1 MKQFFSHARSYIF
14 RGLLAIIPLALSII
28 AIRLLYFLI
37 DKRVMGFLD
46 HFIHVRQ
53 IPGLG
58 ILLVLVCLYLIGLVV
73 SNVVG
78 KQIFHLIDSIS
89 ERIPVIKAVYQV
101 GKQLSEGL
109 SVTEDKQAFK
119 KALLVSCLPSPA
131 PASPAG
137 GDQPAYVGPGGWT
150 LAFVTGSVKDESTGE
165 ELLKI
170 FVPTVPNPTTG
181 FIFFVKPS
189 QTMDPGW
196 SVEEALKMIVS
207 AGIIAPAQIKKQG

>member
-37 DKRVMGFLD
+37 DKRVMGFLE

-78 KQIFHLIDSIS
+78 KQIFHLIGSIS
-89 ERIPVIKAVYQV
+89 ERIPVIKAIYQV

-119 KALLVSCLPSPA
+119 KALLVSCLPSPTGQ
-131 PASPAG
+131 AG
-137 GDQPAYVGPGGWT
+137 MPGGWT

-165 ELLKI
+165 DLLKI
-170 FVPTVPNPTTG
+170 FIPTVPNPTTG

-196 SVEEALKMIVS
+196 SVEEALKMVVS
-207 AGIIAPAQIKKQG
+207 AGIIAPPQIKKQG

>member
-1 MKQFFSHARSYIF
+1 MKQFFSHVRTYIF
-14 RGLLAIIPLALSII
+14 RGLLAIIPLVLSII

-37 DKRVMGFLD
+37 DKRVMGFLEQ
-46 HFIHVRQ
+46 FIHVRQ

-58 ILLVLVCLYLIGLVV
+58 ILLVLICLYLIGLVV

-78 KQIFHLIDSIS
+78 KQIFHLISSIS
-89 ERIPVIKAVYQV
+89 ERIPVIKAIYQV
-101 GKQLSEGL
+101 GKQLSESL
-109 SVTEDKQAFK
+109 SATEDKQAFK
-119 KALLVSCLPSPA
+119 KALLVDCLP
-131 PASPAG
+131 G
-137 GDQPAYVGPGGWT
+137 GGWT
-150 LAFVTGSVKDESTGE
+150 LVFVTGSVKDENTGE
-165 ELLKI
+165 DLLKV

-207 AGIIAPAQIKKQG
+207 AGIIAPPQIKKQG

>member
-28 AIRLLYFLI
+28 AIRILYFLI
-37 DKRVMGFLD
+37 DKRVMGFLEQ
-46 HFIHVRQ
+46 FIHVRQ

-58 ILLVLVCLYLIGLVV
+58 ILLLLVCLYLIGLVV

-78 KQIFHLIDSIS
+78 KQIFHLIGSIS
-89 ERIPVIKAVYQV
+89 ERIPVIKAIYQV

-119 KALLVSCLPSPA
+119 KALLVNC
-131 PASPAG
+131 ASGA
-137 GDQPAYVGPGGWT
+137 AWT
-150 LAFVTGSVKDESTGE
+150 LAFVTGSVKDENTGE
-165 ELLKI
+165 DLLKI

-196 SVEEALKMIVS
+196 TVEEALKMVVS
-207 AGIIAPAQIKKQG
+207 AGIIAPPQIKKQG